1 MTYTARVV
9 PSLASL
15 ERDQWDLL
23 DTADNPFLSYDFLEG
38 LEQTGSI
45 GPDSGWHPY
54 HLAVFNG
61 DQLLACAPT
70 YAKDN
75 SHGEFVFD
83 WAWADAYQRNG
94 MAYYP
99 KLLTGVPYTPVTG
112 PRLLV
117 RKNIQDGRELK
128 DTLVRLAIQAC
139 RDQGFST
146 WHCNFITDDDFEVID
161 RDGLLRRRD
170 WQFHWENGGYRD
182 FDQFLGRL
190 RSRKRK
196 SIRRERKRIADAGI
210 AFEWCAGDEL
220 DEAQLDFVY
229 DCYID
234 TFRNYGNYPA
244 LKPAFFRRVAAGLKD
259 RFQVVFALRDQ
270 QRIAMAVFLAGGGKL
285 YGRYWGCSQE
295 IPGLHFETA
304 YYQGIEFCIQNGIEV
319 FESGAQGEH
328 KIARGF
334 LPTRTRSCHHV
345 EHPVFRQAIGEHL
358 EREKTWIDEY
368 RQNLEAAD
376 PYRRD
381 RQ

>member
-1 MTYTARVV
+1 MSYTARVV
-9 PSLASL
+9 TSFASL
-15 ERDQWDLL
+15 DRDHWDLL
-23 DTADNPFLSYDFLEG
+23 DTEGNPFLSYDFLEG
-38 LEQTGSI
+38 LEKTGSI

-54 HLAVFNG
+54 HLAVFDG
-61 DQLLACAPT
+61 DRLVAFAPT

-117 RKNIQDGRELK
+117 RKDAKNSEELK
-128 DTLVRLAIQAC
+128 DTLVRLALKAC
-139 RDQGFST
+139 HEQNFST
-146 WHCNFITDDDFEVID
+146 WHCNFVTEEDFAVID

-170 WQFHWENGGYRD
+170 WQFHWMNRGYRD
-182 FDQFLGRL
+182 FDEFLGEL

-196 SIRRERKRIADAGI
+196 SIRRERRRISEVGI
-210 AFEWCAGDEL
+210 DFEWRSGHEL
-220 DEAQLDFVY
+220 DDEALEFVY
-229 DCYID
+229 LCYID

-244 LKPAFFRRVAAGLKD
+244 LKPAFFKRIAAGIKEG
-259 RFQVVFALRDQ
+259 FQVVFALREQ
-270 QRIAMAVFLAGGGKL
+270 ERIAMAVFLAGGGKL
-285 YGRYWGCSQE
+285 YGRYWGCTQE

-304 YYQGIEFCIQNGIEV
+304 YYQGIEFCIQHGIDV

-328 KIARGF
+328 KIPRGF

-345 EHPVFRQAIGEHL
+345 GHPVFRQAIADHL
-358 EREKTWIDEY
+358 EREKAWIDEY
-368 RQNLEAAD
+368 RQKLDAID

-381 RQ
+381 TQ